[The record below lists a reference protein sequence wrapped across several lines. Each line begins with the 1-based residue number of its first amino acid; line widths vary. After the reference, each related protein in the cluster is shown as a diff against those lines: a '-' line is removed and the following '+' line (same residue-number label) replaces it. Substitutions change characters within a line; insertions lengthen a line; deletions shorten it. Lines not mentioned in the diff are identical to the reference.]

1 MYGYYYI
8 YNCVYIYDFDIYI
21 YILHFILGSFQKE
34 GHRRLSKIRSVGDL
48 GILRFKYTYEC
59 STKFQWWSHFFLGRN
74 CETSWSLE
82 LLKDVCFWPAKL
94 GKENTILWGS
104 KRERNNLFYFPSWN
118 KQEVEWN
125 CWKGGT
131 CNSDKKEWKNHE
143 MDCTLWLDGVLGQ
156 DCQRRTYRPNGVSS
170 RL

>member
-1 MYGYYYI
+1 MWFWY
-8 YNCVYIYDFDIYI
+8 IYI
-21 YILHFILGSFQKE
+21 YITFYIRKFAKRRGTVDYPKLDQSVTLGSSV
-34 GHRRLSKIRSVGDL
+34 LSTRMND
-48 GILRFKYTYEC
+48 
-59 STKFQWWSHFFLGRN
+59 STKSQWSSHFFLGRN

-82 LLKDVCFWPAKL
+82 LLKDLCFWPATL

-104 KRERNNLFYFPSWN
+104 KRERNHLFYFPSWN

-131 CNSDKKEWKNHE
+131 CNSDKKEWKINE

-156 DCQRRTYRPNGVSS
+156 DCQRRTYRPDGVSS